1 MHADD
6 LDVSLNRG
14 RWLILRCQGCHV
26 WYRFHD
32 DDLSEHRILD
42 ELATFVPKH
51 MECGGQIDVS
61 VLPAQ
66 RHAPSAAHPAAEAT
80 PAE

>member
-1 MHADD
+1 MS
-6 LDVSLNRG
+6 LDHG

-32 DDLSEHRILD
+32 DDLTEHRILD
-42 ELATFVPKH
+42 ELAAFVPKH

-66 RHAPSAAHPAAEAT
+66 RHATRATRPTTEPAA
-80 PAE
+80 AE